1 MQYSLIFRDEGAEA
15 VRERRENKKE
25 RESQTFTTAQYWRSD
40 IVSLSFHFPPRS
52 SSSVFRTWEP
62 GRPTSSSLPPSLP
75 LPLLGGRNLLDN
87 CYLHF
92 YPIEEKISNKVGGKR
107 RLEEKKRKNARPS
120 LPQLCLA
127 IHTFQSSYFHRNL
140 EYPSRTNERFVG
152 SKNSAIPSSFLLFLS
167 PFLNSKYIYIYRER
181 DRGEEGWNLI
191 GSFDTDLTD
200 AGTAAIR

>member
-1 MQYSLIFRDEGAEA
+1 MQYSLIFRDEGAET

-140 EYPSRTNERFVG
+140 EYPSRTND
-152 SKNSAIPSSFLLFLS
+152 SSARRIPRSPPPSFSFSFFKLEI
-167 PFLNSKYIYIYRER
+167 YIYIYRER
-181 DRGEEGWNLI
+181 
-191 GSFDTDLTD
+191 
-200 AGTAAIR
+200 

>member
-1 MQYSLIFRDEGAEA
+1 MDAVLLLFARIRGKAVPTDDKSYRGSDRDAC
-15 VRERRENKKE
+15 RENGGPN
-25 RESQTFTTAQYWRSD
+25 RDTT
-40 IVSLSFHFPPRS
+40 P
-52 SSSVFRTWEP
+52 
-62 GRPTSSSLPPSLP
+62 LP

-140 EYPSRTNERFVG
+140 EYPSRTND
-152 SKNSAIPSSFLLFLS
+152 SSARRIPRSPPPSFFFFLLF
-167 PFLNSKYIYIYRER
+167 
-181 DRGEEGWNLI
+181 
-191 GSFDTDLTD
+191 
-200 AGTAAIR
+200 